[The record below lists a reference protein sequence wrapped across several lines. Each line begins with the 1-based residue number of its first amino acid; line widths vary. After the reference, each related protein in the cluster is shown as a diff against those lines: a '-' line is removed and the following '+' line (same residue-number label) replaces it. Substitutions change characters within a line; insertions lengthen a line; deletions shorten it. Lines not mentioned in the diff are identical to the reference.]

1 MRSFETRKRSFAYDC
16 TFKTFTSDITV
27 TPGHRELQLLL
38 LLALL
43 MLSLPTT
50 TAVITTVFFL
60 FSLRPICMYNS
71 QYLEG
76 YVGIYLKFVST
87 VET

>member
-50 TAVITTVFFL
+50 TAVITTVFFYFL
-60 FSLRPICMYNS
+60 CG
-71 QYLEG
+71 QYACITRNTWKG
-76 YVGIYLKFVST
+76 M
-87 VET
+87 